1 MNLKELL
8 VVDIALNYAV
18 IKLNHLFK
26 SIDHIGLTFYM
37 INQNA
42 FLASLNFRGP
52 TQKIDASFRLWLN
65 CGTVNITVAGAGSG
79 GTNMAC
85 SISPQQNTFSF
96 SNTKKNVSCF
106 CYK

>member
-1 MNLKELL
+1 
-8 VVDIALNYAV
+8 
-18 IKLNHLFK
+18 
-26 SIDHIGLTFYM
+26 M

-96 SNTKKNVSCF
+96 SNTKKMYRAFVTNDYPPVAQGVGEGMGGGVGEGWF
-106 CYK
+106 H